1 MEEEEEVNDS
11 MNDSIAAMDPSD
23 MENMSRTS

>member
-1 MEEEEEVNDS
+1 

-23 MENMSRTS
+23 MENMSQDELKEMFSEFS